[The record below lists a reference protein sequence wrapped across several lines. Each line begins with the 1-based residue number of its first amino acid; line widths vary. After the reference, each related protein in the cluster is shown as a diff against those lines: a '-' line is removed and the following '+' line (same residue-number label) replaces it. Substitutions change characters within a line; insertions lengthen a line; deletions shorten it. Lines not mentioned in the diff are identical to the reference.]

1 MTREQIM
8 VELFEFSA
16 TTFYKWTKHEKR
28 KIFDLLNYAFTLDE
42 LEEFITTNK
51 IDKFNSL
58 NNVKI
63 NDILLEKT
71 QKIAESFG
79 VDINSYIETLIIE
92 DIKKIGDLKW
102 KHIIV

>member
-16 TTFYKWTKHEKR
+16 PTFYKWTKHEKR

-71 QKIAESFG
+71 QKIAENFG
-79 VDINSYIETLIIE
+79 VDVNSYIESLIME
-92 DIKKIGDLKW
+92 DIKKFLPRDFK
-102 KHIIV
+102 

>member
-16 TTFYKWTKHEKR
+16 PTFYKWTKHEKR

-79 VDINSYIETLIIE
+79 VDINSYIESLIME
-92 DIKKIGDLKW
+92 DIKKFLPRDFK
-102 KHIIV
+102 

>member
-1 MTREQIM
+1 MTREKIM
-8 VELFEFSA
+8 LELFEFSA
-16 TTFYKWTKHEKR
+16 PTFYKWTKHEKR

-71 QKIAESFG
+71 QKIAENFG
-79 VDINSYIETLIIE
+79 VDVNSYTETLIIE
-92 DIKKIGDLKW
+92 DIKKIGDLK
-102 KHIIV
+102 